1 MLLSVKGSE
10 HPYLCWCLSMME
22 MIDGADDIVTKEGR
36 SDQIS
41 LSKTKSRYE
50 QDGKKKTWKIS
61 GGISSS
67 ELRRQTSG
75 FSCFLHPSPV
85 GFNVAPKQALVT

>member
-1 MLLSVKGSE
+1 MI
-10 HPYLCWCLSMME
+10 E
-22 MIDGADDIVTKEGR
+22 MIDRADDIVTKEGR

-50 QDGKKKTWKIS
+50 QDGKKKKKTLSLECVPSVS

-67 ELRRQTSG
+67 ELRRHMSG
-75 FSCFLHPSPV
+75 FSLFLHPSPV
-85 GFNVAPKQALVT
+85 GFNVAPKEASVT

>member
-1 MLLSVKGSE
+1 
-10 HPYLCWCLSMME
+10 MME

-50 QDGKKKTWKIS
+50 QDGKKKPFSLKCVPSVS

-85 GFNVAPKQALVT
+85 GFNVAPKQASVT